1 MVFREPLEEIIRRR
15 YSVRTYNGKPIQK
28 QVQEEI
34 VEYIKSLSSPF
45 PAKPS
50 FKLIETDLS
59 EGGARLGT
67 YGMIKN
73 ASYYIVSH
81 ILFPKLQMSPMLS
94 KPLGTNLKS

>member
-45 PAKPS
+45 PVSAPV
-50 FKLIETDLS
+50 
-59 EGGARLGT
+59 
-67 YGMIKN
+67 IKCKKTPVKKCRF
-73 ASYYIVSH
+73 ATE
-81 ILFPKLQMSPMLS
+81 KM
-94 KPLGTNLKS
+94 